1 MVLNLLKR
9 KSAAAAVRAAA
20 PAIPEGR
27 RVYAIGDIHGRA
39 DLFDQLLARID
50 QDVDARGPAEVTLVL
65 LGDLVDR
72 GPDSRGV
79 IERAMQLEASGGDV
93 RFLAGNHEEVFLE
106 AVTKPS
112 REVARFFYR
121 IGGRETVLSYG
132 LTERELMDL
141 DHGAL
146 AERLP
151 TMVPP
156 EHVAFLQRF
165 EDQIEI
171 GDYLFVHAGVKPNV
185 PLDKQKQRHLR
196 WIRDEFL
203 DHDGDLGKMVVH
215 GHTVSVAV
223 EERGHRIGIDT
234 GAWSSGVLTAVAL
247 EGRERWFIDT
257 AEG

>member
-9 KSAAAAVRAAA
+9 KAAKSARASA
-20 PAIPEGR
+20 PSIPDGR
-27 RVYAIGDIHGRA
+27 RVYAVGDIHGRA
-39 DLFDQLLARID
+39 DLFDALLKRID
-50 QDVDARGPAEVTLVL
+50 DDIDARTPAEITLVL

-79 IERAMQLEASGGDV
+79 IERAMQLEASEGDV

-112 REVARFFYR
+112 RETSRFFYR

-132 LTERELMDL
+132 LTEQEMIDI

-146 AERLP
+146 AARLP
-151 TMVPP
+151 DMVPP

-185 PLDKQKQRHLR
+185 PLDQQKQRHLR

-203 DHDGDLGKMVVH
+203 DHEGDLGKIVVH
-215 GHTVSVAV
+215 GHTVSEEV
-223 EERGHRIGIDT
+223 EQRGHRIGIDT

-247 EGRERWFIDT
+247 EGSERWFIDT
-257 AEG
+257 AVA

>member
-1 MVLNLLKR
+1 MVLKLLKR
-9 KSAAAAVRAAA
+9 KGVQSARPAA
-20 PAIPEGR
+20 PSIPEGR

-39 DLFDQLLARID
+39 DLFERLLKRID
-50 QDVDARGPAEVTLVL
+50 QDVDARGPADVTLVL

-72 GPDSRGV
+72 GPDSRRV
-79 IERAMQLEASGGDV
+79 IERAMELETSGGDV

-112 REVARFFYR
+112 REVSRFFYR
-121 IGGRETVLSYG
+121 IGGRETVISYG
-132 LTERELMDL
+132 LTEREMADI

-146 AERLP
+146 AARFPEL
-151 TMVPP
+151 VPP

-171 GDYLFVHAGVKPNV
+171 GDYLFVHAGVKPDV
-185 PLDKQKQRHLR
+185 PLDRQKQRHLR

-203 DHDGDLGKMVVH
+203 DHEGTLDKVVVH
-215 GHTVSVAV
+215 GHTVSEAV
-223 EERGHRIGIDT
+223 EQRGHRIGIDT

-247 EGRERWFIDT
+247 EGQDRWFLDT
-257 AEG
+257 AGDA